1 MKTSKHYPIGTG
13 INAEQ
18 LAAIMAQAIHF
29 ARGLW
34 DHDASVAVSHLCACL
49 LAQNTDGGRDG
60 VESDLPEVM
69 LRMNEAMPYE
79 QRLALARELVAELE
93 DDEPHP
99 DMYPEDND
107 SPELQNC
114 DDWGT
119 GEGQYHGR
127 M

>member
-34 DHDASVAVSHLCACL
+34 DHDAFPNDAVVAVSHLCACL

-93 DDEPHP
+93 TEA
-99 DMYPEDND
+99 
-107 SPELQNC
+107 
-114 DDWGT
+114 
-119 GEGQYHGR
+119 
-127 M
+127 